1 MSVSTLNNLK
11 KRKMLD
17 EKYGNLMDETEI
29 ENYKQNL
36 ERLDTGQSDF

>member
-11 KRKMLD
+11 WRNMLD
-17 EKYGNLMDETEI
+17 EKYGNLMDENEI

-36 ERLDTGQSDF
+36 DRLDTG